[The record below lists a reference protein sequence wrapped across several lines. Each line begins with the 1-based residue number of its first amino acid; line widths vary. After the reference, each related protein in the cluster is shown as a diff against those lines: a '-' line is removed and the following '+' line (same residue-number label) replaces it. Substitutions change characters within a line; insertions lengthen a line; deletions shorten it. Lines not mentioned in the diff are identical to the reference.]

1 MVAANKISQIA
12 VLVDMN
18 QRAAR
23 SIPPTFTRGRGSI
36 SIKMS
41 LHTNIYCAT
50 SREETYFDLFWF
62 LYPIENL
69 DKNVWVETLS
79 EGETGECG
87 EQRGDHFPKAETEH
101 HHPFHNAGRGAEGG
115 CRGAVVV

>member
-1 MVAANKISQIA
+1 
-12 VLVDMN
+12 
-18 QRAAR
+18 
-23 SIPPTFTRGRGSI
+23 
-36 SIKMS
+36 MS

-69 DKNVWVETLS
+69 DKNVCVETLS
-79 EGETGECG
+79 EGETGESD

-101 HHPFHNAGRGAEGG
+101 PSPIPQCGAGGGGRVLGRGGG
-115 CRGAVVV
+115 VNNVS

>member
-1 MVAANKISQIA
+1 
-12 VLVDMN
+12 
-18 QRAAR
+18 
-23 SIPPTFTRGRGSI
+23 
-36 SIKMS
+36 MS

-79 EGETGECG
+79 EGEKEECG
-87 EQRGDHFPKAETEH
+87 EPRGDHFPKTETEH
-101 HHPFHNAGRGAEGG
+101 PSPIPQCGAGGGGRVLGRGGG
-115 CRGAVVV
+115 VNNVS

>member
-1 MVAANKISQIA
+1 
-12 VLVDMN
+12 
-18 QRAAR
+18 
-23 SIPPTFTRGRGSI
+23 
-36 SIKMS
+36 MS

-79 EGETGECG
+79 EGRGRDGRVWRAE
-87 EQRGDHFPKAETEH
+87 GDHFPKAETEH
-101 HHPFHNAGRGAEGG
+101 PSPIPQCGAGGGGRVLGRGGG
-115 CRGAVVV
+115 VNNVS

>member
-1 MVAANKISQIA
+1 
-12 VLVDMN
+12 
-18 QRAAR
+18 
-23 SIPPTFTRGRGSI
+23 
-36 SIKMS
+36 MS

-62 LYPIENL
+62 LYPSIENL

-79 EGETGECG
+79 EGETGECD
-87 EQRGDHFPKAETEH
+87 EQRGDHFPKTETEH

-115 CRGAVVV
+115 CWGAVVV